1 MSSEDKRFIATK
13 SLEKLRITIIELFSE
28 GLYHEVGIR
37 EICKRA
43 KVSPHTIYKYFGNK
57 EELLY
62 ATIKED
68 MEALTENLISA
79 ASAQDSLPQKVV
91 AFVETFFSFY
101 YQNPAI
107 AKIVFLNIPASYWI
121 DETKFV
127 QRGYHDYIRDLIVQ
141 GQEEGLILQVD
152 PQILMEI
159 IMGAVSRLIIK
170 WLIDPEEME
179 YQKTVNSVLA
189 VIHQSMLVKKA

>member
-1 MSSEDKRFIATK
+1 MPQEDKRFIAKK
-13 SLEKLRITIIELFSE
+13 SLEKLRMTIIELFSE

-43 KVSPHTIYKYFGNK
+43 KVSPHTIYKYFGTK

-68 MEALTENLISA
+68 MDMLTENLISA
-79 ASAQDSLPQKVV
+79 SSAKNTLQDKVTV
-91 AFVETFFSFY
+91 FVETFFSFY
-101 YQNPAI
+101 YENPAI
-107 AKIVFLNIPASYWI
+107 AKIVFLNIPASYWM
-121 DETKFV
+121 DETKFI
-127 QRGYHDYIRDLIVQ
+127 QRGYHDYIRELIVQ
-141 GQEEGLILQVD
+141 GQEEGLIIQVD

-170 WLIDPEEME
+170 WLIEPESME
-179 YQKTVNSVLA
+179 YQKTVDALLTVVQQTLL
-189 VIHQSMLVKKA
+189 QKA